1 MKHPVKYS
9 TASNA
14 ISVVVLLMLSA
25 LLIMNARNNEM
36 VLLYILAATMVVWCF
51 LAFYYAPK
59 AISVDDHF
67 LEIHRGIN
75 VKQIPLTEIESIKLC
90 PPTMAEKR
98 LLASGGFFG
107 YWGWFSERDLGKY
120 FAYYGKASDCFFV
133 TLKDGRHYML
143 GCENPSEIV
152 EFVKEKTGV

>member
-9 TASNA
+9 SVSNV
-14 ISVVVLLMLSA
+14 ISVVTIFMLSA
-25 LLIMNARNNEM
+25 ILVLYARKDEM
-36 VLLYILAATMVVWCF
+36 VLLYILASIMVVWYF
-51 LAFYYAPK
+51 LAFYYAPR
-59 AISVDDHF
+59 AISVDDDA
-67 LEIHRGIN
+67 LCIHRGVS
-75 VKQIPLTEIESIKLC
+75 VKKIPISEIESIKLC

-98 LLASGGFFG
+98 LFGSGGFFG

-133 TLKDGRHYML
+133 TLKNGRHYML

-152 EFVKEKTGV
+152 EYVRKKIGE